1 MRRPLLLG
9 TAFLQIVLG
18 QALLGSSAVAQV
30 QPVQPHNVVLFIADG
45 LRFRMVDDN
54 TAPAMA
60 AMARQGVSLRNGHAL
75 FPTFTMANASG
86 MATGH
91 MLGDTGTFSNTIYT
105 GFEVPGAG
113 NSLTPFLESDAVLGD
128 VDEHFTGNYL
138 DEATVL
144 KLARD
149 KGYSTAS
156 IGKIGPAL
164 LFDPTERTGEQTILI
179 DDATGTPRG
188 IPLSTEVS
196 ERLKTASL
204 PLVAPPRGANGIP
217 GNVAKPGTLSANV
230 VQQDYF
236 ASVTTRVVLPMF
248 KERNKPFLLV
258 FWSRDPDGTQ
268 HNQGDSLNTLMPGIN
283 GSTSLAAIRNADDD
297 LARIRAS
304 LNELGL
310 LDTTDII
317 ATSDHGFSTISK
329 ESQTSSTIKSK
340 FPDALPGHLPFGFV
354 ALDLALAL
362 NLPLIDPDDGY
373 RTIGDGQHTKS
384 GNGLIGGDRNKPKVV
399 VAANGGSDLIYV
411 PDGDKAMAKRII
423 DTLLA
428 QDYVSGI
435 FVDSKLG
442 KYAGTLSLE
451 DIALEGSALTP
462 HPAIAISF
470 RSFDTV
476 CGEPVRCTV
485 EVADTVLQQGQ
496 GMHGSFSRAD
506 TWNFMAM
513 QGPDFKA
520 QFVDP
525 APASNADIGRTI
537 AQLMHLDGSDNGK
550 LLGRVLSEALPGGAL
565 PEVSSRVITSEP
577 AANGLV
583 TVLDMQQVGQTRY
596 FDVAGF
602 PGRTVG
608 LSITAVPAATTQ

>member
-18 QALLGSSAVAQV
+18 QALLSSAAVAQV

-113 NSLTPFLESDAVLGD
+113 DSLTPFLESDAVLGD

-179 DDATGTPRG
+179 DDATGTPKG

-428 QDYVSGI
+428 QDYISGI

-442 KYAGTLSLE
+442 KYAGTLSLD

-496 GMHGSFSRAD
+496 GMHGSFGRAD

-537 AQLMHLDGSDNGK
+537 SQLMHLDGSDNGK

>member
-1 MRRPLLLG
+1 VRRPFALVAAIFQLLL
-9 TAFLQIVLG
+9 ANIVSQVPAMA
-18 QALLGSSAVAQV
+18 QA
-30 QPVQPHNVVLFIADG
+30 QPPRPHNMVLFIADG
-45 LRFRMVDDN
+45 LRLSMVDDHI
-54 TAPAMA
+54 APTMA
-60 AMARQGVSLRNGHAL
+60 AIARNGVSLRNGHAL

-91 MLGDTGTFSNTIYT
+91 LLGDTGTFSNTIYT
-105 GFEVPGAG
+105 GFEVPAAG
-113 NSLTPFLESDAVLGD
+113 SSLTPFLESDVVLAD
-128 VDEHFTGNYL
+128 VDEHFAGNYL
-138 DEATVL
+138 DEVTIL

-156 IGKIGPAL
+156 VGKIGPAL
-164 LFDPTERTGEQTILI
+164 VFDPTERSGEQTILV
-179 DDATGTPRG
+179 DDATGTAKG
-188 IPLSTEVS
+188 IPLSAEVI
-196 ERLKTASL
+196 ERLKTVSL
-204 PLVAPPRGANGIP
+204 PVVAPTRGANGSP
-217 GNVAKPGTLSANV
+217 GNVAKPGALSANV

-248 KERNKPFLLV
+248 RERNKPFLLV

-268 HNQGDSLNTLMPGIN
+268 HNQGDSLNTLTPGIN
-283 GSTSLAAIRNADDD
+283 GPTSLAAIRNADDD
-297 LARIRAS
+297 LARIRS
-304 LNELGL
+304 TLGELGL

-317 ATSDHGFSTISK
+317 VTSDHGFSTISK
-329 ESQTSSTIKSK
+329 ESRTSSTIKTK
-340 FPDALPGHLPFGFV
+340 FADALPGHLPLGFV
-354 ALDLALAL
+354 ALDLARTL

-373 RTIGDGQHTKS
+373 RTIANGEHTKN
-384 GNGLIGGDRNKPKVV
+384 GNGLIGGDRAKPKIV

-411 PDGDKAMAKRII
+411 PDGDKAMAKRIV
-423 DTLLA
+423 DVLLT

-442 KYAGTLSLE
+442 KFPGTLSLD
-451 DIALEGSALTP
+451 DIALEGSAITP

-476 CGEPVRCTV
+476 CGEPARCTV

-513 QGPDFKA
+513 QGPDFKSH
-520 QFVDP
+520 FVDS
-525 APASNADIGRTI
+525 APVSNADLGRTI
-537 AQLMHLDGSDNGK
+537 AQLMRLEASDRGK
-550 LLGRVLSEALPGGAL
+550 LVGRVLSETMPGGTM
-565 PEVSSRVITSEP
+565 PEVSSRVVTSEP

-583 TVLDMQQVGQTRY
+583 TVINMQQVGDTRY
-596 FDVAGF
+596 FDAAGF

-608 LSITAVPAATTQ
+608 LSTTSLASTTTQ

>member
-113 NSLTPFLESDAVLGD
+113 DSLTPFLESDAVLGD

-179 DDATGTPRG
+179 DDATGTPKG

-442 KYAGTLSLE
+442 KYAGTLSLD

-513 QGPDFKA
+513 QGPDFKP

>member
-54 TAPAMA
+54 TAPTMA

-128 VDEHFTGNYL
+128 VDERFTGNYL

-179 DDATGTPRG
+179 DDATGTPKG
-188 IPLSTEVS
+188 ISLSTEVS

-496 GMHGSFSRAD
+496 GMHGSFGRAD

-537 AQLMHLDGSDNGK
+537 SQLMHLDGSDNGK

-602 PGRTVG
+602 PGRTAG
-608 LSITAVPAATTQ
+608 LSITAVPGATTQ

>member
-18 QALLGSSAVAQV
+18 QALLGSSAMAQV

-54 TAPAMA
+54 TAPTMA

-138 DEATVL
+138 DEATIL

-179 DDATGTPRG
+179 DDATGTPKG

-340 FPDALPGHLPFGFV
+340 FADALPGHLPFGFV

-442 KYAGTLSLE
+442 KYAGTLSLD

-608 LSITAVPAATTQ
+608 LSITAVPGATTQ

>member
-1 MRRPLLLG
+1 MRALFIGAMILLAG
-9 TAFLQIVLG
+9 
-18 QALLGSSAVAQV
+18 LGSGAVAQA
-30 QPVQPHNVVLFIADG
+30 PRPHNVVLFIADG
-45 LRFRMVDDN
+45 LRFRMVDDR

-60 AMARQGVSLRNGHAL
+60 AIAREGVTLRNSHAL
-75 FPTFTMANASG
+75 FPTFTTANASG

-91 MLGDTGTFSNTIYT
+91 LLGDAGSFSNTIYT

-113 NSLTPFLESDAVLGD
+113 NSLTPFLESDSVVGD
-128 VDEHFTGNYL
+128 VDERFTGNYL

-164 LFDPTERTGEQTILI
+164 VFDPTERTGEQTILI
-179 DDATGTPRG
+179 DDATGTAKG
-188 IPLSTEVS
+188 IPPSTEMS
-196 ERLKTASL
+196 ERLKTVSL
-204 PLVAPPRGANGIP
+204 PLAAPTRGANGNP

-236 ASVTTRVVLPMF
+236 ASAATRVVLPIF
-248 KERNKPFLLV
+248 KERNKPFLLA
-258 FWSRDPDGTQ
+258 FWSQGPDGTQ
-268 HNQGDSLNTLMPGIN
+268 HNQGDSLNILTPGIN
-283 GSTSLAAIRNADDD
+283 GPTSLAAIRNADDD
-297 LARIRAS
+297 LAHIRS
-304 LNELGL
+304 TLNELGL

-329 ESQTSSTIKSK
+329 ETNTSSPVKTK
-340 FPDALPGHLPFGFV
+340 FADTLPGHLPLGFV
-354 ALDLALAL
+354 ALDLAHAL
-362 NLPLIDPDDGY
+362 NLPLLDPDDGY
-373 RTIGDGQHTKS
+373 RTIGEGEHSKM

-423 DTLLA
+423 DVLVA

-442 KYAGTLSLE
+442 KFPGTLSLD
-451 DIALEGSALTP
+451 DIALEGSAITP

-513 QGPDFKA
+513 QGPDFKS

-525 APASNADIGRTI
+525 APASNADLGRTI
-537 AQLMHLDGSDNGK
+537 AQLMQLDVSDKGK
-550 LLGRVLSEALPGGAL
+550 LVGRVLSEALPNGAL
-565 PEVSSRVITSEP
+565 PAVTSRVLISE
-577 AANGLV
+577 AAPNGLA
-583 TVLDMQQVGQTRY
+583 TVINMQVVGDTRY
-596 FDVAGF
+596 YDAAGF

-608 LSITAVPAATTQ
+608 LSTTPLQNGVTTTGRP

>member
-1 MRRPLLLG
+1 
-9 TAFLQIVLG
+9 
-18 QALLGSSAVAQV
+18 
-30 QPVQPHNVVLFIADG
+30 
-45 LRFRMVDDN
+45 
-54 TAPAMA
+54 
-60 AMARQGVSLRNGHAL
+60 
-75 FPTFTMANASG
+75 MANASG

-113 NSLTPFLESDAVLGD
+113 SSLTPFLESDVVLGD
-128 VDEHFTGNYL
+128 VDEHFAGNYL
-138 DEATVL
+138 NEATIL

-164 LFDPTERTGEQTILI
+164 VFDPTERSGEQTILI
-179 DDATGTPRG
+179 DDATGTPKG
-188 IPLSTEVS
+188 ISLSAEVS
-196 ERLKTASL
+196 ERLKSVGL
-204 PLVAPPRGANGIP
+204 PLAAPTRGANGIP

-236 ASVTTRVVLPMF
+236 ASVATRVVLPIF
-248 KERNKPFLLV
+248 KERNKPFVLV

-268 HNQGDSLNTLMPGIN
+268 HNEGDSLNMLTPGIN
-283 GSTSLAAIRNADDD
+283 GPTSLAAIRNADDD
-297 LARIRAS
+297 LARIRS
-304 LNELGL
+304 TLDELGL

-329 ESQTSSTIKSK
+329 ESQTSSTVKGK
-340 FPDALPGHLPFGFV
+340 FADTLPGHLPFGFV
-354 ALDLALAL
+354 ALDLAHAL

-373 RTIGDGQHTKS
+373 RTIGEGEHSKN
-384 GNGLIGGDRNKPKVV
+384 GNGLIGGDRNRPKVV
-399 VAANGGSDLIYV
+399 VAANGGSDLIYI
-411 PDGDKAMAKRII
+411 PDGDKGMAKRII
-423 DTLLA
+423 DVLLA

-442 KYAGTLSLE
+442 KFPGTLSLD
-451 DIALEGSALTP
+451 DIALEGSAITP

-485 EVADTVLQQGQ
+485 EVADSVLQQGQ

-520 QFVDP
+520 RFVDP

-537 AQLMHLDGSDNGK
+537 AQLMHLDVSDKGK

-583 TVLDMQQVGQTRY
+583 TVLDMQQVGQSRY

-608 LSITAVPAATTQ
+608 LTITALPGGTTQ

>member
-1 MRRPLLLG
+1 MRRSVLVAAAMLEIALAQ
-9 TAFLQIVLG
+9 TAFDSP
-18 QALLGSSAVAQV
+18 ALAQT
-30 QPVQPHNVVLFIADG
+30 QPRNIVLFIADG
-45 LRFRMVDDN
+45 LRFCMVDDN
-54 TAPAMA
+54 TAPTVA
-60 AMARQGVSLRNGHAL
+60 AMTRQGVTLRNGHAL

-91 MLGDTGTFSNTIYT
+91 MLGDTGTYSNTIYT
-105 GFEVPGAG
+105 GFEVPGAAS
-113 NSLTPFLESDAVLGD
+113 SLTPFLESDVVLGD
-128 VDEHFTGNYL
+128 IDEHFAGSYL
-138 DEATVL
+138 DEATIL

-164 LFDPTERTGEQTILI
+164 VFDPTERTGEKTILI
-179 DDATGTPRG
+179 DDETGKAKG
-188 IPLSTEVS
+188 IPLSSEMS

-204 PLVAPPRGANGIP
+204 PLVAPTRGANGNP
-217 GNVAKPGTLSANV
+217 GDVAKPGTLSANV

-236 ASVTTRVVLPMF
+236 ASVATRVVLPIF
-248 KERNKPFLLV
+248 KERKKPFLLV

-268 HNQGDSLNTLMPGIN
+268 HNQGDSLNMLTPGIN
-283 GSTSLAAIRNADDD
+283 GPTSLAAIRNADDD
-297 LARIRAS
+297 LARIRS
-304 LNELGL
+304 TLDDLGL

-329 ESQTSSTIKSK
+329 ESQTSSTVKTK
-340 FPDALPGHLPFGFV
+340 FADTLPGHLPLGFV
-354 ALDLALAL
+354 ALDLAHAL

-373 RTIGDGQHTKS
+373 RTIGEGEHTKK

-399 VAANGGSDLIYV
+399 VVANGGSDLIYV

-423 DTLLA
+423 DILLA

-442 KYAGTLSLE
+442 KFPGTLTLD
-451 DIALEGSALTP
+451 DIALEGSAITP

-470 RSFDTV
+470 RSFDTI
-476 CGEPVRCTV
+476 CGEPVRCAV

-513 QGPDFKA
+513 QGPDFKT

-537 AQLMHLDGSDNGK
+537 AHLMHLDPTDKGK

-565 PEVSSRVITSEP
+565 PDVSSRVITSEP

-583 TVLDMQQVGQTRY
+583 TVLDMQQVGKTRY

-608 LSITAVPAATTQ
+608 LSITAMPGMTTQ